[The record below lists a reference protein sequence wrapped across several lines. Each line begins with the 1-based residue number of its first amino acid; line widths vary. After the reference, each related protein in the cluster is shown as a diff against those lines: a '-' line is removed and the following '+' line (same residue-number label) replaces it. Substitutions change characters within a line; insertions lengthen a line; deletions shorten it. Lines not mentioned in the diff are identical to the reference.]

1 MVWKLFIVS
10 VLLLW
15 QSLKTIFKVKEKKE
29 KLKKYYFWWIYILD
43 RDFELICIM
52 KALFNIY
59 VL

>member
-10 VLLLW
+10 VRLLW

>member
-15 QSLKTIFKVKEKKE
+15 HSLKTIFKVKEKKE
-29 KLKKYYFWWIYILD
+29 KLKKYYFAWIYILD